1 MQGNDK
7 NPPGRLSK
15 PKALGRCTS
24 VGHLRP
30 PNISSQ
36 IYYLRH
42 TKATTLPLNSCFFP
56 RAFFCFFLTISLINM
71 SSPITCHVLNTLSG
85 TPANGLKA
93 TLTLL
98 ATKSASG
105 QGGESFTAI
114 TNEDGRVKEW
124 EASSGK
130 TLLETMEQFAAGERI
145 PWSIKFDIGPWYE
158 ERQVESFW
166 PEIEVKFYI
175 KKGERHYHVPVLVGP
190 WTYTTYRGS

>member
-1 MQGNDK
+1 
-7 NPPGRLSK
+7 
-15 PKALGRCTS
+15 
-24 VGHLRP
+24 
-30 PNISSQ
+30 
-36 IYYLRH
+36 
-42 TKATTLPLNSCFFP
+42 
-56 RAFFCFFLTISLINM
+56 M

-98 ATKSASG
+98 ATKSAAG

-130 TLLETMEQFAAGERI
+130 TLLETMGQFAAGERI

-166 PEIEVKFYI
+166 PEIEVKFYV